1 MAPRAVEASSQLV
14 DRRPRLVVK
23 SRGDDEPL
31 LTERDES
38 NQPLEE
44 VRMAQGSL
52 QGETEEM
59 LMPALQLAF
68 APLHKAAFG
77 TATGVAGAL
86 LMAVLTTVKLLS
98 PRAEAFPLGLL
109 NQYFAGYTVSW
120 GGLIVGCVWGFT
132 VAFVA
137 GWFVAFCRNLALAI
151 VAFNYRTRAEL
162 AQTREFLD
170 HI

>member
-1 MAPRAVEASSQLV
+1 MSA
-14 DRRPRLVVK
+14 
-23 SRGDDEPL
+23 
-31 LTERDES
+31 T
-38 NQPLEE
+38 
-44 VRMAQGSL
+44 QGSDRMSARL
-52 QGETEEM
+52 AEDAGLDRDTEER
-59 LMPALQLAF
+59 LMPAMALAF

-86 LMAVLTTVKLLS
+86 LMATLTIIKLLS

-109 NQYFAGYTVSW
+109 NQYFVGYSVSW
-120 GGLIVGCVWGFT
+120 GGVLVGCVWGFT

-151 VAFNYRTRAEL
+151 VAFSYRTRAEL